1 MCIPRA
7 HLTCTNTILPYEAR
21 WAPGP
26 SHTTQGSRTR
36 PEGDPGMVGTIGPG
50 YPRPQ
55 PGHKWAPVTDNGNV
69 LTVPFQ
75 GSTGPAIP

>member
-1 MCIPRA
+1 MCVPKA
-7 HLTCTNTILPYEAR
+7 CLTCTHAILPYEAR

-26 SHTTQGSRTR
+26 AHTIQGPRTR
-36 PEGDPGMVGTIGPG
+36 PEGDPGVVGTTGPG

-55 PGHKWAPVTDNGNV
+55 PGPKWAPVADNGNV

-75 GSTGPAIP
+75 GDTGPAIP